1 MGGSESKDPSPSIV
15 LITGEDLEHRYV
27 ANRLDAEVGLRAV
40 IVDHRRPVTRSERA
54 RQLWNRY
61 TVGQLASRALLATSS
76 AVFRDDERRHRE
88 VEGVLG
94 PSSRAFERS
103 DAVTEVFGINTDE
116 GRAAVRDADPDI
128 LAVYGT
134 GIVGRRVL
142 SMAAT
147 RALNLHTGMSPEYR
161 GADCVFWPLHDRRL
175 DLVGATVHE
184 CTADVDGG
192 EIYARSRADLEPG
205 DGPFGVFARC
215 VEVGTDLY
223 VDVIRKL
230 LAGELTGTPQDL
242 SIGREFRAADKRLR
256 DDLSV
261 RRLFSSGEFASAVA
275 GDRSEAP
282 T

>member
-27 ANRLDAEVGLRAV
+27 ANRLDAEVGLSAV
-40 IVDHRRPVTRSERA
+40 IVDHGRPLTRSERA

-61 TVGQLASRALLATSS
+61 SVGQLASRALLKASAT
-76 AVFRDDERRHRE
+76 AFRDDERRVRE
-88 VEGVLG
+88 VRGVLG
-94 PSSRAFERS
+94 ASSESFGRT
-103 DAVTEVFGINTDE
+103 DAVIDVSGINTDE
-116 GRAAVRDADPDI
+116 GRAAVRDTHPDI

-142 SMAAT
+142 AMASM

-161 GADCVFWPLHDRRL
+161 GADCVFWPLHDRRF
-175 DLVGATVHE
+175 DLVGSTVHE
-184 CTADVDGG
+184 CTAEVDGG
-192 EIYARSRADLEPG
+192 EIYARSRADLDPG

-215 VEVGTDLY
+215 VLVGADLY

-230 LAGELTGTPQDL
+230 LAGELGGTPQDL
-242 SIGREFRAADKRLR
+242 SIGREFRAADKRIR

-275 GDRSEAP
+275 VDRSEASR
-282 T
+282 